1 MNTSTS
7 ESNVG
12 AAETK
17 RERTVVTLKASTFGL
32 LIGVCVTLCAV
43 VVHFVSSARQ
53 PAQPV
58 SLPVVTNR
66 GAANATHDYWT
77 AIIELDQEMGEDL
90 RAMLAEIEGANA
102 TSELEV
108 LCHLALESAKQ
119 SKNFI
124 NQVSQFP
131 MRDVDEGLLS
141 HLRDEMR
148 LVNKMSG
155 CLIGMAD
162 SGVAF
167 YEWSQRTQPPEKFWT
182 DLFESFMGGLM
193 GRPFAGYEKAQQEA
207 AQLDAEGQS
216 LLNAYWQHNQG
227 FSECIKQA
235 EDMEIEELELRS
247 RLAGK
252 YGMEFAPRPDPAEL
266 LQ

>member
-1 MNTSTS
+1 MNNSTS

-32 LIGVCVTLCAV
+32 LIGGCIALCAFV
-43 VVHFVSSARQ
+43 MHFASSPRQ
-53 PAQPV
+53 PSEPIT
-58 SLPVVTNR
+58 LPVVTNR
-66 GAANATHDYWT
+66 DAANATHHYWT
-77 AIIELDQEMGEDL
+77 AIIELDQKMGEDL
-90 RAMLAEIEGANA
+90 RAMLAEIESSG

-124 NQVSQFP
+124 NQVSRFP